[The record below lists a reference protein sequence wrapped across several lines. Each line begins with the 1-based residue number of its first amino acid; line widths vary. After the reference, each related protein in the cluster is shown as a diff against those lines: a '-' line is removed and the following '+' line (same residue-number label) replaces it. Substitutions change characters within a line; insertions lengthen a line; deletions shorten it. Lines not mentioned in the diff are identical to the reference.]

1 MDGIEKQFYPFA
13 DFCVSLFPV
22 KAVNFRLRREGYPVV
37 LGGIS
42 FGALVIFAGFGFK
55 NVVCVTVQTG
65 KPFRFIRVLRNG
77 RLPVGTVL
85 SELSLDCELSLS
97 SAEPVLKSSGS
108 FISTLQFEHAA
119 SESPRANESKAQMS
133 FFISKSLPQF
143 ILLLPCRHP
152 KRKRRAPYK
161 VPGIRQGPS
170 ARRSLRFQGIHRK
183 PRLRSRK

>member
-1 MDGIEKQFYPFA
+1 MGNVTRSGFGVIKDVKNAVRTLYTIFLGADMDGIEKQFYPFA

-85 SELSLDCELSLS
+85 
-97 SAEPVLKSSGS
+97 
-108 FISTLQFEHAA
+108 
-119 SESPRANESKAQMS
+119 
-133 FFISKSLPQF
+133 
-143 ILLLPCRHP
+143 
-152 KRKRRAPYK
+152 
-161 VPGIRQGPS
+161 
-170 ARRSLRFQGIHRK
+170 RFAFRTFVG
-183 PRLRSRK
+183 L